1 MNLSKVEYAK
11 KLIKFGKKVE
21 AAEILKKFLSENSDF
36 SLRKNALEVLLFEI
50 ELKNDNLVWERI
62 DPLIELAEEQSVFS
76 KEKIDEIRSLKKTKI
91 VSLKNE
97 MIPTDKF
104 EEIYNFFKNNFLSS
118 DLNKKTRENF
128 YEIDFELAVKTAHD
142 QNVKNPYESW
152 NDIRKFMEKEIYN
165 FIFSNSINIDYLDDK
180 LNKLNVI
187 LENKLNNQ
195 DKVFYYFLDDV
206 ESDIYL
212 ILMACYVG
220 FENTLIDLL
229 LEAYQCNYFP
239 CGWKG
244 NFPSGNLCVTNGMLE
259 YEIK

>member
-21 AAEILKKFLSENSDF
+21 AAEILKKFISENSDF

-62 DPLIELAEEQSVFS
+62 DPLIDFAEEQSVFS
-76 KEKIDEIRSLKKTKI
+76 KEKIDEIRSLKNTKI
-91 VSLKNE
+91 VNLKNE
-97 MIPTDKF
+97 IISTDKF
-104 EEIYNFFKNNFLSS
+104 EEIYSFFKNNFLSS
-118 DLNKKTRENF
+118 NFNKNPREIF

-142 QNVKNPYESW
+142 QNVKNSYESW
-152 NDIRKFMEKEIYN
+152 SDIRKFIEKEIYN
-165 FIFSNSINIDYLDDK
+165 FIFLNSINIDYLDDEI
-180 LNKLNVI
+180 NKLNIV

-212 ILMACYVG
+212 ILMTYYVD

-229 LEAYQCNYFP
+229 LEAYKCNYFP

-244 NFPSGNLCVTNGMLE
+244 DFPSGNLCVTNGMLE